1 MRSLRHD
8 TTELNL
14 EYYTSLRQ
22 IVTAVELQSSK
33 TGAILM
39 EFCPRGHLLEALN
52 NLGGKRMEEE
62 AVLSVMCDI
71 VRCAAVYLFRPAR
84 CPCKRRSF
92 FGRPGMKVSFTAF
105 LRTGVDGF
113 RSRLAFRCRLR
124 M

>member
-1 MRSLRHD
+1 M
-8 TTELNL
+8 
-14 EYYTSLRQ
+14 RQ

-71 VRCAAVYLFRPAR
+71 VRCAAVYRPTR
-84 CPCKRRSF
+84 CPYERRSF
-92 FGRPGMKVSFTAF
+92 FCTVEWT
-105 LRTGVDGF
+105 
-113 RSRLAFRCRLR
+113 
-124 M
+124 